1 MYACPLDGSI
11 RDGYGHDI
19 FLEKNG
25 GWKYPDVDYTPY
37 KNILSA
43 TWPLLRHK
51 NYLWAVIDEEN
62 LDVTSYYKVLR
73 DL

>member
-25 GWKYPDVDYTPY
+25 GWKYPDVDYPPY
-37 KNILSA
+37 KNIL
-43 TWPLLRHK
+43 
-51 NYLWAVIDEEN
+51 
-62 LDVTSYYKVLR
+62 
-73 DL
+73 